1 MTPVLQKPSGR
12 GDQGHRHVGPHGWAV
27 PLQVEVAAIPEGG
40 WEVSLRAGSGPAWL
54 WWSVAVVVAVL
65 LLLLVCFLLFLAA
78 AWVFRHG

>member
-1 MTPVLQKPSGR
+1 MTR
-12 GDQGHRHVGPHGWAV
+12 GTDTSDPTAGPF
-27 PLQVEVAAIPEGG
+27 LFQVEVAAIPEGG